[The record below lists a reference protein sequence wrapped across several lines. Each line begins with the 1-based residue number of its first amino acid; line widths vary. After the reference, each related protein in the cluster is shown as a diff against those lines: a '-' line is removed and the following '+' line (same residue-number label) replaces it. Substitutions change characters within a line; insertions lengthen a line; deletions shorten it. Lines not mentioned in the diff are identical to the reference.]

1 MGSFLPPSHEQ
12 ATFYTLFLIIAAV
25 VFIIVT
31 IIWLTRKRQLLSPLP
46 QKNTFPPA
54 YEWLARALGSLWLLD
69 GFLQAQPSMITRFLG
84 GVLAPLISGQPWPL
98 NIVIKWSMTL
108 WSFNPVLWNELA
120 TWLQIGIGLA
130 ILLGGHGPYRRIGL
144 WISVFWG
151 TAVWVGGEAL
161 GGIFVGGSI
170 LEGAPGSVLLYVLAA
185 IFLLAPEQFWHSPR
199 PIKMLQRFM
208 AGLWFFVAL
217 LQALPS
223 SGWWNR
229 GMLSSYILSMAEM
242 PQPHLFSLPL
252 YIWVH
257 SLAQYPLLWN
267 ITLTLTFSLLGFLWT
282 FAPSSQLTWW
292 LSLLITFSTWWFGQD
307 FGVLGGMGTDPN
319 TGAILLVILITY
331 AQLLRLSLWHRA
343 VEQHTQFKK
352 SAG

>member
-12 ATFYTLFLIIAAV
+12 QLFYGLFFLIATIVLITLV
-25 VFIIVT
+25 VR
-31 IIWLTRKRQLLSPLP
+31 WLSRKGQHLSPVPVPHSFLH
-46 QKNTFPPA
+46 A

-69 GFLQAQPSMITRFLG
+69 GFLQAQPSMITRFIG

-98 NIVIKWSMTL
+98 NIIIKWSMTL
-108 WSFNPVLWNELA
+108 WSLNPVLWNEFA
-120 TWLQIGIGLA
+120 TWIQIGIGLT
-130 ILLGGHGPYRRIGL
+130 ILLGGHSKYRRLGL

-151 TAVWVGGEAL
+151 LAVWIGGEAL
-161 GGIFVGGSI
+161 GGIFVGGSV

-229 GMLSSYILSMAEM
+229 EGLSSYILSMAEM
-242 PQPHLFSLPL
+242 PQPHIFSLPL
-252 YIWVH
+252 YAWAH
-257 SLAQYPLLWN
+257 SLGQYPLLWN
-267 ITLTLTFSLLGFLWT
+267 TALVLTFFLLGFLWT
-282 FAPSSQLTWW
+282 FSPRSPLTWW
-292 LSLLITFSTWWFGQD
+292 LSLTVTFSTWWFGQD

-319 TGAILLVILITY
+319 SGAIILVALITY
-331 AQLLRLSLWHRA
+331 AQLLKLPLWHRI
-343 VEQHTQFKK
+343 VERDTHVTK